1 MALLLLSICLQ
12 GLLAW
17 LFGHAYDMRIFMATG
32 YLCGTGSNP
41 YVGRDLSAVFHDPG
55 FRGITTIG
63 YPPPWALLTGLIYRL
78 VYAVL
83 PSLRLYNLAL
93 KVPIIAGNVL
103 LAGLAARILEEL
115 GVDAARARRARLF
128 LLFNPFLLYTSCAWG
143 QFDTLVALCSL
154 SALALLHRRRALVA
168 GLLLALAVSLKPT
181 ALPLA
186 VAGLL
191 YRPGKPWRWLGG
203 LALGLL
209 AFTVTPFLLFGWSP
223 EPILRGWNA
232 HFTVAGGMSLL
243 SFFELWRGS
252 YRMPE
257 AMWLLGLVWL
267 PALAAGTLAFSRR
280 LASGYAGLLKTGLAL
295 TLLVFLTRAWL
306 SEPNIGLILPLA
318 LLLVLLG
325 DLPPLALTALWVVP
339 LAFTVLNDSLPQL
352 LALSYPGLAQAMS
365 RISREEYAARILL
378 RSAVVIPWQAAGW
391 WVVRR
396 CYRQPPLPEQT
407 SC

>member
-1 MALLLLSICLQ
+1 MSSLCLQ
-12 GLLAW
+12 ALLAW

-32 YLCGTGSNP
+32 YLSGTGANP
-41 YVGRDLSAVFHDPG
+41 YVARDLSAVFHDPG

-63 YPPPWALLTGLIYRL
+63 YPPPWAMLAGLIYRL

-103 LAGLAARILEEL
+103 LAGLAARILAEQ

-128 LLFNPFLLYTSCAWG
+128 LLFNPFLLYTSSAWG

-154 SALALLHRRRALVA
+154 SALVLLHRRRTLAA

-186 VAGLL
+186 LAGLL
-191 YRPGKPWRWLGG
+191 YRPGRPWLWLGG
-203 LALGLL
+203 LALGLA
-209 AFTVTPFLLFGWSP
+209 AFTAAPFLLFGWSP

-243 SFFELWRGS
+243 SFFELWQGS

-257 AMWLLGLVWL
+257 AMWLLGLAWL
-267 PALAAGTLAFSRR
+267 PALAAGALVLSRR
-280 LASGYAGLLKTGLAL
+280 PPSGFAGLLKSGLAL
-295 TLLVFLTRAWL
+295 SLLVFLTRAWL

-318 LLLVLLG
+318 LLLVLFG
-325 DLPPLALTALWVVP
+325 ELPPLALTALWVAP

-365 RISREEYAARILL
+365 RISREAYTARILA

-391 WVVRR
+391 WIVGR
-396 CYRQPPLPEQT
+396 CFRQTPLAEQS